1 MGRFRREKKN
11 SLKFT
16 TEEYQKKKRIR
27 LFLLAFFSFVIVF
40 GGLSLFILGYT
51 SGFYL

>member
-27 LFLLAFFSFVIVF
+27 LFLLAFFSLCCVWRTFPLHF
-40 GGLSLFILGYT
+40 GV
-51 SGFYL
+51 YLRV

>member
-27 LFLLAFFSFVIVF
+27 LFCLHFFLL
-40 GGLSLFILGYT
+40 
-51 SGFYL
+51 

>member
-27 LFLLAFFSFVIVF
+27 LSICFLTRESKK
-40 GGLSLFILGYT
+40 
-51 SGFYL
+51 

>member
-27 LFLLAFFSFVIVF
+27 LFLLAFFSFVIGVWRTFPLHF
-40 GGLSLFILGYT
+40 GV
-51 SGFYL
+51 YLRV